1 MTASPDP
8 YDATL
13 SAIRGSVEDL
23 AVALAI
29 WSYREEPD
37 AQARRA
43 ASDAVDAVDAM
54 LRDLHTVRQQFVSEI
69 RTADDA
75 TAARADEL
83 LARRE
88 DGKGVSR

>member
-43 ASDAVDAVDAM
+43 ASDAVERGRRDAAG
-54 LRDLHTVRQQFVSEI
+54 LAHRAAAIRQRDQ
-69 RTADDA
+69 D
-75 TAARADEL
+75 
-83 LARRE
+83 RRRRHRSQ
-88 DGKGVSR
+88 G